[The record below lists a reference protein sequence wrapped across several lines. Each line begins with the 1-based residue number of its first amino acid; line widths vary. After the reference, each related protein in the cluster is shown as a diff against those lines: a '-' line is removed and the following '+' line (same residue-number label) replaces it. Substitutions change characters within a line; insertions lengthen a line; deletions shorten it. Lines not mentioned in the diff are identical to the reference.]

1 MVRKTI
7 LIAAMMFLGAGLIAI
22 PVQAADTQTHSETI
36 GASPLGKLIM
46 GKIGR
51 LLVLRSELNIT
62 GDQRKQIAA
71 LIKNRTN
78 DIRPVAKDVFDKR
91 VVLREVVLNK
101 PGDEQAIM
109 AAAKDL
115 GTAIGKAAVLASTIV
130 AEIKPVL
137 TPEQQEHIKNFKVGS
152 DQAVSQWIEQIGSRK

>member
-7 LIAAMMFLGAGLIAI
+7 FIAAMMFLAVGLISI
-22 PVQAADTQTHSETI
+22 PTQAADTPTHSEI

-46 GKIGR
+46 GNIGR

-71 LIKNRTN
+71 HLKNHKN
-78 DIRPVAKDVFDKR
+78 EIRPIAKDVFEKR
-91 VVLREVVLNK
+91 VALRETVLNK

-137 TPEQQEHIKNFKVGS
+137 TPDQQERIKNFKIGT
-152 DQAVSQWIEQIGSRK
+152 DQAVSQWIDQIGSPK

>member
-7 LIAAMMFLGAGLIAI
+7 LIAAMMFFAAGLMSI
-22 PVQAADTQTHSETI
+22 PAQAADTQTHSETI

-71 LIKNRTN
+71 HLKKHANE
-78 DIRPVAKDVFDKR
+78 IRPVAKDVFDKR
-91 VVLREVVLNK
+91 VALRETVLNK
-101 PGDEQAIM
+101 PGDERAIM
-109 AAAKDL
+109 AAANDL

-130 AEIKPVL
+130 ADIKPVL
-137 TPEQQEHIKNFKVGS
+137 TPEQQEHIKNFKIGS
-152 DQAVSQWIEQIGSRK
+152 DQAVSQWIDQIGSRK